1 MEWNFGDMLDR
12 LAGVVPPDN
21 PALIHGDRVITWKEF
36 DRRTNNLARAFLEHG
51 AQTGDKVGFYL
62 RNRPAYMETFAAC
75 FKARLVHVNVNY
87 RYRET
92 ELAYIFDNSDAQT
105 VVYESDF
112 RDQID
117 ALKSQL
123 PKVRTWIEVPS
134 TDGAEA
140 TQSLSYEQLAETG
153 DGTSLGLER
162 SPQDLLFLYT
172 GGTTGMPKGVMWPQG
187 VLREAQLDGL
197 RALGMDQNTWDDYL
211 AAALETG
218 IHAKQIPACPLMHG
232 TGLFTALAVM
242 INGGCIVTLANT
254 VKFDPEELCAT
265 IDKHKVTN
273 LAIVGDA
280 FAKPIVSVLEGA
292 PGKYDV
298 SSVTSVVSSGV
309 MWSSEV
315 KRGLLKH
322 MPTAVMTDSFGSS
335 EAVGFGSS
343 MMTADGEVKTAK
355 FAIGDK
361 CKVFT
366 PDGEEVKPG
375 SGVPGFIARGGAIP
389 LGYYKDQEKTDKTY
403 KTINGERYA
412 IPGDWC
418 TVEEDGTLTL
428 LGRGSV
434 CINTAGEK
442 VYPEEVEEVLK
453 ELPEIEDALVV
464 GLPDEKW
471 GQAVT
476 AVVQTI
482 AGADCNETAVRD
494 FVREKLAGYKV
505 PKRVLFK
512 ESLGRAPNGKADY
525 KGITAYATEQLG
537 LST

>member
-12 LAGVVPPDN
+12 LAGVVPPEN
-21 PALIHGDRVITWKEF
+21 PALIHGDRVISWGEF
-36 DRRTNNLARAFLEHG
+36 DKRSNNLARAFLQNG

-75 FKARLVHVNVNY
+75 LKARLVHVNVNY
-87 RYRET
+87 RYREH

-112 RDQID
+112 RDQINAIRAD
-117 ALKSQL
+117 L
-123 PKVRTWIEVPS
+123 PKVTTWVEVPS
-134 TDGAEA
+134 TADA
-140 TQSLSYEQLAETG
+140 TPADALSYEAMAETG
-153 DGTSLGLER
+153 DGAPLGIER
-162 SPQDLLFLYT
+162 SPEDLFFLYT

-197 RALGMDQNTWDDYL
+197 RALGPAPESWEDYL
-211 AAALETG
+211 AAVAETG
-218 IHAKQIPACPLMHG
+218 IHARQIPACPLMHG
-232 TGLFTALAVM
+232 TGLFTALGVL
-242 INGGCIVTLANT
+242 INGGTIITLPNT
-254 VKFDPEELCAT
+254 NHFDPEELCAA

-280 FAKPIVSVLEGA
+280 FAKPILSVLEGA
-292 PGKYDV
+292 NGKYDV
-298 SSVTSVVSSGV
+298 SSIQTIISSGV
-309 MWSSEV
+309 MWSVEV
-315 KRGLLKH
+315 KRGLLEY
-322 MPTAVMTDSFGSS
+322 MPAAMMMDSFGSS
-335 EAVGFGSS
+335 EAIGFGTSV
-343 MMTADGEVKTAK
+343 MTADGEVKTAK

-366 PDGEEVKPG
+366 PEGEEVQPG
-375 SGVPGFIARGGAIP
+375 SGEAGFIARGGAIP
-389 LGYYKDQEKTDKTY
+389 LGYYKDPEKTEKTF
-403 KTINGERYA
+403 KTINGKRYS

-418 TVEEDGTLTL
+418 IVEADGTLTL

-453 ELPEIEDALVV
+453 EFPEIEDALVV

-476 AVVQTI
+476 AVVQPVS
-482 AGADCNETAVRD
+482 GAACEESVVRD
-494 FVREKLAGYKV
+494 FVRERLAGYKV
-505 PKRVLFK
+505 PKRILIK

-525 KGITAYATEQLG
+525 KGITTYATEQLAQG
-537 LST
+537 S

>member
-12 LAGVVPPDN
+12 LAGVVPPEN
-21 PALIHGDRVITWKEF
+21 PALIHGDRVITWKDF
-36 DRRTNNLARAFLEHG
+36 DRRTNNLARAFLENG

-87 RYRET
+87 RYRES

-117 ALKSQL
+117 NLKSEL
-123 PKVRTWIEVPS
+123 PKVKTWVEVPS
-134 TDGAEA
+134 TEGVEAE
-140 TQSLSYEQLAETG
+140 QSLSYEKLAETG
-153 DGTSLGLER
+153 DGTPLGLER

-187 VLREAQLDGL
+187 VLRETQLDGL
-197 RALGMDQNTWDDYL
+197 RALGMEQNTWDDYL
-211 AAALETG
+211 SNAQEMG
-218 IHAKQIPACPLMHG
+218 VHAKQIPACPLMHG
-232 TGLFTALAVM
+232 TGLFTALGVM
-242 INGGCIVTLANT
+242 INGGCIITLANT
-254 VKFDPEELCAT
+254 EKFDPEELCAT

-280 FAKPIVSVLEGA
+280 FAKPILAVLEGSQNT
-292 PGKYDV
+292 YDV
-298 SSVTSVVSSGV
+298 SSVASVVSSGV

-322 MPTAVMTDSFGSS
+322 MPTAVMTDAFGSS

-355 FAIGDK
+355 FEIGEK

-366 PDGEEVKPG
+366 PEGVEVQPG
-375 SGVPGFIARGGAIP
+375 SGVAGFIARGGAIP

-453 ELPEIEDALVV
+453 EIPEIEDALVV

-476 AVVQTI
+476 AVVQPI
-482 AGADCNETAVRD
+482 SGADCNEASVRD

-512 ESLGRAPNGKADY
+512 ENLGRAPNGKADY

-537 LST
+537 

>member
-12 LAGVVPPDN
+12 LTGVVPPDN
-21 PALIHGDRVITWKEF
+21 PALIHGDRVISWRDF
-36 DRRTNNLARAFLEHG
+36 DRRSNNLARALRDNG
-51 AQTGDKVGFYL
+51 AETGDKVGFYL

-75 FKARLVHVNVNY
+75 LKGRLTHVNVNY
-87 RYRET
+87 RYKAH

-112 RDQID
+112 REQVD
-117 ALKSQL
+117 ALRGDL
-123 PKVRTWIEVPS
+123 PKVKTWIEVPS
-134 TDGAEA
+134 NEGDAPTNALAYEAVVAEGDGAP
-140 TQSLSYEQLAETG
+140 LNI
-153 DGTSLGLER
+153 ER
-162 SPQDLLFLYT
+162 SPDDLLFLYT

-197 RALGMDQNTWDDYL
+197 RALGPAPEDWDQFL
-211 AAALETG
+211 ASVGETG
-218 IHAKQIPACPLMHG
+218 VHARQIPACPLMHG
-232 TGLFTALAVM
+232 TGLFTALAAM
-242 INGGCIVTLANT
+242 INGGTIITLQNT
-254 VKFDPEELCAT
+254 QHFDPEELCAA
-265 IDKHKVTN
+265 IDRHKVTN

-280 FAKPIVSVLEGA
+280 FAKPILAVLDGA

-298 SSVTSVVSSGV
+298 SSLQSMISSGV
-309 MWSSEV
+309 MWSMEV
-315 KRGLLKH
+315 KRGLLNY
-322 MPTAVMTDSFGSS
+322 MPNAMLVDSFGSS
-335 EAVGFGSS
+335 EAIGFGSS
-343 MMTADGEVKTAK
+343 IMTAEGEVKTAK

-366 PDGEEVKPG
+366 PEGKEVAPG
-375 SGVPGFIARGGAIP
+375 SGEAGFIARGGAIP
-389 LGYYKDQEKTDKTY
+389 LGYYKDPEKSAKTF
-403 KTINGERYA
+403 KTINGERYS

-418 TVEEDGTLTL
+418 TVETDGTLTL

-453 ELPEIEDALVV
+453 EFPDIEDALVV

-476 AVVQTI
+476 AVVQPV
-482 AGADCNETAVRD
+482 AGVACDESVVRD
-494 FVREKLAGYKV
+494 FVRERLAGYKV

-512 ESLGRAPNGKADY
+512 DTLGRAPNGKADY
-525 KGITAYATEQLG
+525 KGITAYATEQLA
-537 LST
+537 